1 MQQVSATQL
10 SDWLADPGRERPV
23 LLDVR
28 EPWEYE
34 LCHVA
39 GSKHLPMHAVPA
51 RLGELDPDGD
61 VVVICHHGVRSRQVG
76 MFLEHSGFLSVHN
89 LTGGIEAWARD
100 VDPAMARY

>member
-1 MQQVSATQL
+1 MQQVSAHQL
-10 SDWLADPGRERPV
+10 ADWLGDPGRDRPV

-39 GSKHLPMHAVPA
+39 GSKHLPMHAVSA
-51 RLGELDPDGD
+51 RLGELAPDKD
-61 VVVICHHGVRSRQVG
+61 VVVICHHGVRSMQVG
-76 MFLEHSGFLSVHN
+76 MFLEHAGFSAVLN
-89 LTGGIEAWARD
+89 LAGGLDAWARD